1 MNLINRDTDYA
12 VRALRFLAQRP
23 GEILSV
29 ADLHAEL
36 GIPRA
41 YLRGIL
47 QKLAR
52 AEILR
57 SHRGQRGG
65 FQLNRQPATIQ
76 LLDLMELFQGDVSLT
91 QCMFHGEACPNRA
104 VCPLRA
110 TIKEIE
116 ELVATKL
123 RDITIASLGTHPE
136 ITRNSTVGV

>member
-12 VRALRFLAQRP
+12 VRALRHMAQKSD
-23 GEILSV
+23 EILSV
-29 ADLHAEL
+29 AELHAEL

-52 AEILR
+52 ADILR

-65 FQLNRQPATIQ
+65 FQLNQQPATI
-76 LLDLMELFQGDVSLT
+76 LLIDLMELFQGEVSLT

-116 ELVATKL
+116 EMVATKL
-123 RDITIASLGTHPE
+123 RHITIATLGAHP
-136 ITRNSTVGV
+136 